1 MIYRDIKAIIH
12 DATQYC
18 VDNSFKVDIRVCEIS
33 VYSFPQTWR
42 STALGFGG
50 FGGQAITRAQT
61 TVVVLE
67 GSVCKAGVVF
77 FDGDLA
83 YGIEDFNDLFEND
96 LHDFNM
102 VSCDFQYKYKNKK
115 LTK

>member
-1 MIYRDIKAIIH
+1 MIYKDTKAIIH
-12 DATQYC
+12 DAAQYC
-18 VDNSFKVDIRVCEIS
+18 IDHNFKVEIRDCEIS
-33 VYSFPQTWR
+33 VYSFPQTWE
-42 STALGFGG
+42 STALGFGE
-50 FGGQAITRAQT
+50 FGGQATKRAQT
-61 TVVVLE
+61 TVVVFN
-67 GSVCKAGVVF
+67 GDVYKAGMVF

-102 VSCDFQYKYKNKK
+102 VGCNHQYKYARNK